1 MKTEENIVTFIN
13 NLEAENQDIECKQC
27 KRILPKDLW
36 STYSAFANTH
46 GGKIILG
53 ITEIKNIE
61 KNKFE
66 ITGVENP
73 TKVCDDFWTCISN
86 TNKVNYNLLSNNDVQ
101 IKKIEDKS
109 IIIINVPEATHQQKP
124 IYLNNV
130 LTNTYIRLNSA
141 DVKVNIEQL
150 QILLRNRNL
159 AQDVGLLKNYTIERD
174 LDLLSIQKYRQHIFE
189 HTHDT
194 KYLDMDISKFL
205 IQMGALK
212 LDYNDNKYYITE
224 GGLLFFGKIDAIIN
238 RFPHFHLDYFDRR
251 GNNARWSDRVASD
264 DMSFFNL
271 NLMNYFFLI
280 MEKLQSTI
288 TDDFELEKNLIRKS
302 PEKLLVILREALIN
316 MIVHADYYVS
326 TSSIIVN
333 VYSNYYEFNNPGMML
348 VSTEEFIKG
357 GNSCPRN
364 TVIMTLFR
372 RLGLSERAGSG
383 GPEIFDF
390 AITNSFKQPQVETNF
405 KETNIKIWKVDLVS
419 TYPNLSKEA
428 KLIFTYIDK
437 NGKNK
442 YTAKELKEELKLSKY
457 VFQRAIK
464 ELSNTDLIVI
474 TGNGRGRA
482 YSKSLTKLELYV
494 GVQKL
499 ADRLRMG
506 N

>member
-1 MKTEENIVTFIN
+1 
-13 NLEAENQDIECKQC
+13 
-27 KRILPKDLW
+27 
-36 STYSAFANTH
+36 
-46 GGKIILG
+46 
-53 ITEIKNIE
+53 
-61 KNKFE
+61 
-66 ITGVENP
+66 
-73 TKVCDDFWTCISN
+73 
-86 TNKVNYNLLSNNDVQ
+86 
-101 IKKIEDKS
+101 
-109 IIIINVPEATHQQKP
+109 
-124 IYLNNV
+124 
-130 LTNTYIRLNSA
+130 
-141 DVKVNIEQL
+141 
-150 QILLRNRNL
+150 
-159 AQDVGLLKNYTIERD
+159 
-174 LDLLSIQKYRQHIFE
+174 
-189 HTHDT
+189 
-194 KYLDMDISKFL
+194 
-205 IQMGALK
+205 
-212 LDYNDNKYYITE
+212 
-224 GGLLFFGKIDAIIN
+224 
-238 RFPHFHLDYFDRR
+238 
-251 GNNARWSDRVASD
+251 
-264 DMSFFNL
+264 MSFFNL

-428 KLIFTYIDK
+428 KLIFTYIDR

-499 ADRLRMG
+499 ADILRMG

>member
-1 MKTEENIVTFIN
+1 M
-13 NLEAENQDIECKQC
+13 
-27 KRILPKDLW
+27 
-36 STYSAFANTH
+36 
-46 GGKIILG
+46 
-53 ITEIKNIE
+53 
-61 KNKFE
+61 
-66 ITGVENP
+66 
-73 TKVCDDFWTCISN
+73 
-86 TNKVNYNLLSNNDVQ
+86 Q

-194 KYLDMDISKFL
+194 KYLDMDVSKFL

-264 DMSFFNL
+264 DMSFLNL

-326 TSSIIVN
+326 TSS
-333 VYSNYYEFNNPGMML
+333 Y
-348 VSTEEFIKG
+348 
-357 GNSCPRN
+357 
-364 TVIMTLFR
+364 
-372 RLGLSERAGSG
+372 
-383 GPEIFDF
+383 
-390 AITNSFKQPQVETNF
+390 
-405 KETNIKIWKVDLVS
+405 
-419 TYPNLSKEA
+419 
-428 KLIFTYIDK
+428 
-437 NGKNK
+437 
-442 YTAKELKEELKLSKY
+442 
-457 VFQRAIK
+457 
-464 ELSNTDLIVI
+464 IVI
-474 TGNGRGRA
+474 IMN
-482 YSKSLTKLELYV
+482 LIIQE
-494 GVQKL
+494 
-499 ADRLRMG
+499 
-506 N
+506 